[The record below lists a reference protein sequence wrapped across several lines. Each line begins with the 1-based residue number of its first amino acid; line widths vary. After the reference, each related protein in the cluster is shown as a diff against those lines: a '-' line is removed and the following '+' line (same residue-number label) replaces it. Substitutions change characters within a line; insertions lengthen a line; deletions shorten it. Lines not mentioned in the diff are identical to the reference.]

1 MIAPVVEVHELTKTF
16 GPTPVLRGVDLRLFR
31 GLAAM
36 IIGGNGSGKST
47 LLRLLSG
54 LSRPTSG
61 SVTVFGEDSRN
72 LSAANRR
79 RIGMLTHQ
87 SWLYPNLTARE
98 NLEYFALLYKLRDP
112 HMLAAKWIEQVGLSA
127 AADERVRG
135 FSRGM
140 EQRLAVA
147 RAMIATPELLL
158 LDEPFAALDPEG
170 VARVG
175 GLIRSQLSRG
185 CSVLITAHAVLD
197 LGVEAE
203 RFEIVRGRILP
214 HAEAERKGGRLR
226 SLFGM

>member
-1 MIAPVVEVHELTKTF
+1 MIAPVVEVRELTKTF

-31 GLAAM
+31 GLVAM

-61 SVTVFGEDSRN
+61 TVTVFGEDSRG
-72 LSAANRR
+72 LSATHRR

-98 NLEYFALLYKLRDP
+98 NLEYFAALYKLRDP
-112 HMLAAKWIEQVGLSA
+112 AALAAKWIDHDGLA
-127 AADERVRG
+127 HAADERVRG

-147 RAMIATPELLL
+147 RAMLASPELLL

-214 HAEAERKGGRLR
+214 HAEAERRGGRLR